1 MVIFAVE
8 TEKVAFHLV
17 ERKLSEI
24 HIKKSALTTQLVRI
38 KNTEFY
44 DAVYKKLSERR

>member
-24 HIKKSALTTQLVRI
+24 HIKKSVWACHWYLKLDI
-38 KNTEFY
+38 I
-44 DAVYKKLSERR
+44 VYFSFL